1 MEDDRAVTSRVTSSR
16 IVGRQ
21 RQLSLLVESLDDVR
35 DGAGA
40 VYALA
45 GDAGIGKTRL
55 LREVVAE
62 ATARGFLVT
71 VGACL
76 DVGDGLIAYTP
87 VVEVVRRLGSQLD
100 AATLEA
106 ASGPYARTL
115 ARLVPTAFA
124 ALTHHPGA
132 DSATDGDAS
141 AGTAGPDRVAEAVR
155 HVLAELGA
163 RAPVLVTIED
173 LHWSDESTRAV
184 LAFLVRNVPDHVLL
198 LLSYR
203 TDELHRRHP
212 LRGFLAEADR
222 SGRCETLALEPFGR
236 AEIVELAGEILGAEP
251 SGAVVGEVL
260 ARSQGNPLYA
270 EELLTAAPGQRLPPG
285 LSDLM
290 LTRVYELPEPCIA
303 VLRVVAAAGGRVSHD
318 AIAELTDD
326 DPAELDRWLRA
337 AVDQHVLVVDADADG
352 YAFRHALLAEAVY
365 QDLLP
370 GERTRLHAA
379 LARSMERVMSAGP
392 EPTAAARAELAI
404 HWWEAHD
411 QGKALLASVA
421 AGIAADQA
429 GAPAE
434 AHRHYDRALE
444 LWDAAPEA
452 AADSPL
458 QRVDLLDR
466 ATTAARN
473 SGDYRRAVVLS
484 EETIRALEA
493 DGAPGDQR
501 AEAWGWLALVQ
512 FFLEDLPAMAYALGE
527 AMAALPAGPSLG
539 RVRLLLLK
547 GWLLLSWDRNAA
559 AVEVLSQAADIAR
572 ACGAQWEEAQA
583 RYSQGFC
590 LVWLGHADEGSALME
605 EALGPADRDADP
617 EWRVDVRSSL
627 AMGRWMA
634 GRSWDAVALLRETY
648 ALAVQFGLDRSY
660 GECGL
665 SALIDRLTELGRLD
679 EAEELS
685 RAYLGSDRSED
696 RPIAFAEIDLA
707 AILRRRGDVAGA
719 RTHLDAGLRLMPP
732 TELPWELAVIAVAQ
746 AEQALAEDDPARAA
760 SLVRQGLEANR
771 EVDTAHFV
779 AVLCAVGSRAEM
791 RRAALA
797 AGAGAADP
805 ASTAAR
811 ARLVA
816 DGLRQRLPGPRSP
829 LAPRTQG
836 FVAEIDADCAEAGTA
851 VALEARQRAVST
863 WERLGAV
870 PRACDARVRLAA
882 EQVAN
887 GIAPSDVRATLEQ
900 ALRDARSCGAGDA
913 ALAAERLASRLGMR
927 LRGSSAGDAE
937 AEATERPELTPRENQ
952 VLDLLADGRTNRA
965 IAQTLFISEKTVSV
979 HVSNILGKLGV
990 SNRTEA
996 AATLRAVR

>member
-1 MEDDRAVTSRVTSSR
+1 MTSRVTSSHL
-16 IVGRQ
+16 VGRQ
-21 RQLSLLVESLDDVR
+21 RQLSLLVEALEDVR
-35 DGAGA
+35 AGAGA

-55 LREVVAE
+55 LREVAVE
-62 ATARGFLVT
+62 AAARGFLVT
-71 VGACL
+71 VGSCL
-76 DVGDGLIAYTP
+76 DVGDGMIAYTP
-87 VVEVVRRLGSQLD
+87 VVEVVRRLASQLD
-100 AATLEA
+100 TDTLEK
-106 ASGPYARTL
+106 ASGPYSGVLRA
-115 ARLVPTAFA
+115 LVPTAFA
-124 ALTHHPGA
+124 ASTDHPGVG
-132 DSATDGDAS
+132 SATDSDVSDGS
-141 AGTAGPDRVAEAVR
+141 AGPDRMAEAVH
-155 HVLAELGA
+155 HVLDQLGA
-163 RAPVLVTIED
+163 SAPVLVTIED

-212 LRGFLAEADR
+212 LRGFLAETDR
-222 SGRCETLALEPFGR
+222 SGRCETLLLEPFGR
-236 AEIVELAGEILGAEP
+236 AEIVELAGQILGIEP

-270 EELLTAAPGQRLPPG
+270 EELLTAPPGQRLPPG

-290 LTRVYELPEPCIA
+290 LTRVYELPEPCVA
-303 VLRVVAAAGGRVSHD
+303 VLRVVAAAGGRVSHE
-318 AIAELTDD
+318 AVAELTDD
-326 DPAELDRWLRA
+326 NPAELDRWLRA

-392 EPTAAARAELAI
+392 QPTAAARAELAV

-444 LWDAAPEA
+444 LWDAAPKA
-452 AADSPL
+452 AAESPL

-493 DGAPGDQR
+493 DGAPGERR
-501 AEAWGWLALVQ
+501 AEAWGWLAFEQ
-512 FFLEDLPAMAYALGE
+512 FFLEDLPAMAFALGE
-527 AMAALPAGPSLG
+527 AIAVLPAGPSLVQ
-539 RVRLLLLK
+539 VRLLLLK

-559 AVEVLSQAADIAR
+559 AVAVLGQAVDVAR

-583 RYSQGFC
+583 GYSQGFC

-605 EALGPADRDADP
+605 AALGPADRDADP
-617 EWRVDVRSSL
+617 EWRVDVRASL

-634 GRSWDAVALLRETY
+634 GRSVEAVALLRETY

-665 SALIDRLTELGRLD
+665 AALINRLTELGRLD
-679 EAEELS
+679 EAEDLS
-685 RAYLGSDRSED
+685 RMYLASDRAENL
-696 RPIAFAEIDLA
+696 PMAFAEIDLA

-719 RTHLDAGLRLMPP
+719 RGHMDAGLRLLPP
-732 TELPWELAVIAVAQ
+732 VELPWELAVIAAAR
-746 AEQALAEDDPARAA
+746 AEQALAEDDPAQAA
-760 SLVRQGLEANR
+760 ALVREGLEANWD
-771 EVDTAHFV
+771 VDTAHYV
-779 AVLCAVGSRAEM
+779 AVLCAVGSRAEL
-791 RRAALA
+791 RRASLAAEAGAANPAALA
-797 AGAGAADP
+797 AQ
-805 ASTAAR
+805 

-816 DGLRQRLPGPRSP
+816 DGLRQRLPGPGSP

-836 FVAEIDADCAEAGTA
+836 YVAEIDADCAEAGTA
-851 VALEARQRAVST
+851 AGLEARQRAVRT
-863 WERLGAV
+863 WERLGAI

-887 GIAPSDVRATLEQ
+887 GVAASEVRATLEQ
-900 ALRDARSCGAGDA
+900 AVADAGSCGAADA
-913 ALAAERLASRLGMR
+913 VLAAQRLASRLGVR
-927 LRGSSAGDAE
+927 LRGSPAGAADAE
-937 AEATERPELTPRENQ
+937 ASEQHELTPRECQ
-952 VLDLLADGRTNRA
+952 VLELLANGLTNRA

-979 HVSNILGKLGV
+979 HVSNILAKLGV

-996 AATLRAVR
+996 AATLRASR